1 MLFLILL
8 WISQVVTSRLMRAT
22 AVGDIGSMASPTD
35 SSEPSDSTPLDEPL
49 ADFLDAKAKTIEEV
63 ETEDGSDVRRSGNYV
78 LALERVVP
86 EWIEWMDRRDVT
98 TLEDVDSRH
107 LARYA
112 GHLAR
117 RVNARRANGDTE
129 GITAATA
136 WNYYSLVSAY
146 LHYCRQWEYIP
157 ENPADTDRA
166 KDEMPDRPT
175 TDSGEQQFWSTQQR
189 KTIVRHVED
198 RVHEAINADP
208 QSRDALTAARD
219 RALVYVIGFSGVRG
233 AEVLAASR
241 DERRTGITWGNVD
254 TESEVLTV
262 LGKSQKIEKAPLT
275 DRPVAALDRWQELV
289 DPPVDEWPVFPS
301 FHLASLREAA
311 RAQLRERGLGADSID
326 AITSL
331 GTADLIDAFRER
343 ELVPPSLT
351 TEGGRYALKKLSD
364 EADVH
369 CAGDSKDYLT
379 LHGARRGVG
388 EAYYD
393 EAGFGDA
400 QRVLRH
406 EDPSTTSKM
415 YAHKEASELSDVG
428 SDVFSTE
435 D

>member
-1 MLFLILL
+1 MLCSLL
-8 WISQVVTSRLMRAT
+8 WTTRLVTSGFLRVA
-22 AVGDIGSMASPTD
+22 AVGEGKSMAPPADGPQPRDTTGD
-35 SSEPSDSTPLDEPL
+35 TLLDEPL
-49 ADFLDAKAKTIEEV
+49 SDFLDAKAKTIEEADS
-63 ETEDGSDVRRSGNYV
+63 EGKTQRSGNYV
-78 LALERVVP
+78 QALERVVP
-86 EWIEWMDRRDVT
+86 DWIEWMDSRGAT
-98 TLEDVDSRH
+98 TLEELDSRD

-117 RVNARRANGDTE
+117 RVNARRANGNTE

-146 LHYCRQWEYIP
+146 LRYCQQWEYIA

-175 TDSGEQQFWSTQQR
+175 TDSGQQQFWSEQQR
-189 KTIVRHVED
+189 ETIVSHVEERAHD
-198 RVHEAINADP
+198 AIDTDP
-208 QSRDALTAARD
+208 RSREALTAACD

-241 DERRTGITWGNVD
+241 DDRRTGITWADID
-254 TESEVLTV
+254 TDQEVLTV

-275 DRPVAALDRWQELV
+275 DRPVRALTRWQTLLN
-289 DPPVDEWPVFPS
+289 PPDDAWPVFPS
-301 FHLASLREAA
+301 FHLASLRDAA
-311 RAQLRERGLGADSID
+311 RSQLQNRGAEQETIEE
-326 AITSL
+326 ITSL
-331 GTADLIDAFRER
+331 GTAELVDAFRER
-343 ELVPPSLT
+343 ELTPPALT
-351 TEGGRYALKKLSD
+351 TEGGRYTLKKLSQ
-364 EADVH
+364 EAAVD
-369 CAGDSKDYLT
+369 CSDDSKGYLT

-393 EAGFGDA
+393 EAGFSDA

-428 SDVFSTE
+428 SDIFSSE
-435 D
+435 E

>member
-1 MLFLILL
+1 
-8 WISQVVTSRLMRAT
+8 
-22 AVGDIGSMASPTD
+22 MAPPAHSPQPGETTG
-35 SSEPSDSTPLDEPL
+35 ETLLDEPL
-49 ADFLDAKAKTIEEV
+49 PDFLDAKAKTIEETDSDEN
-63 ETEDGSDVRRSGNYV
+63 ETQRSGNYV
-78 LALERVVP
+78 QALERVVP
-86 EWIEWMDRRDVT
+86 DWIEWMDRRGVT
-98 TLEDVDSRH
+98 TLEELDSRD

-117 RVNARRANGDTE
+117 RVNARRANSDTE

-146 LHYCRQWEYIP
+146 LQYCQQWEYIA

-175 TDSGEQQFWSTQQR
+175 TDSSQQQFWSEQQR
-189 KTIVRHVED
+189 ETIVSHVD
-198 RVHEAINADP
+198 KRANDAIDADP
-208 QSRDALTAARD
+208 RSRGALTAARD

-241 DERRTGITWGNVD
+241 DDRRTGITWADID
-254 TESEVLTV
+254 TDQEVLTV

-275 DRPVAALDRWQELV
+275 DRPVSALTRWETLL
-289 DPPVDEWPVFPS
+289 DPPDDAWPVYPS
-301 FHLASLREAA
+301 FHLASLRDAA
-311 RAQLRERGLGADSID
+311 RSQLKDRGVDNEVID
-326 AITSL
+326 EITSL
-331 GTADLIDAFRER
+331 GTADLVDAFRER
-343 ELVPPSLT
+343 ELTPPALT
-351 TEGGRYALKKLSD
+351 TEGGRYTLKKLSQKAAVD
-364 EADVH
+364 CSD
-369 CAGDSKDYLT
+369 DSKAYLT

-393 EAGFGDA
+393 EAGVSDA

-428 SDVFSTE
+428 SDIFSPE
-435 D
+435 E

>member
-1 MLFLILL
+1 MAPPTN
-8 WISQVVTSRLMRAT
+8 SPQPGGNAT
-22 AVGDIGSMASPTD
+22 N
-35 SSEPSDSTPLDEPL
+35 TPLDEPL
-49 ADFLDAKAKTIEEV
+49 SDFFDAKAKTIEEV
-63 ETEDGSDVRRSGNYV
+63 ETTIGSDTRRSGNYV
-78 LALERVVP
+78 QALERVIP
-86 EWIEWMDRRDVT
+86 EWIDWMERRGT
-98 TLEDVDSRH
+98 SALEDVDSRH

-112 GHLAR
+112 GHLTR

-146 LHYCRQWEYIP
+146 LHYCQQWEYIS

-166 KDEMPDRPT
+166 KDEMPDRPS
-175 TDSGEQQFWSTQQR
+175 TDSGKQQFWSPEQR
-189 KTIVRHVED
+189 ETIVSHVEERTHD
-198 RVHEAINADP
+198 AVDADP
-208 QSRDALTAARD
+208 QSRDVLTTARD

-241 DERRTGITWGNVD
+241 DDRRTGLMWDAVD
-254 TESEVLTV
+254 TDREVLTV

-275 DRPVAALDRWQELV
+275 NRPVTALNSWKALL
-289 DPPVDEWPVFPS
+289 DPPVDDWPVFPS

-311 RAQLRERGLGADSID
+311 RAQLKDRDANADTID
-326 AITSL
+326 TITSL
-331 GTADLIDAFRER
+331 GITNLIDTFREC
-343 ELVPPSLT
+343 ELIPPALT
-351 TEGGRYALKKLSD
+351 TEGGRYALRKLSD
-364 EADVH
+364 EADVD
-369 CAGDSKDYLT
+369 CSDDSKDYLT

-393 EAGFGDA
+393 NAGFGDA

-428 SDVFSTE
+428 SDVFST
-435 D
+435 DG

>member
-1 MLFLILL
+1 M
-8 WISQVVTSRLMRAT
+8 VP
-22 AVGDIGSMASPTD
+22 AVGDTESMVPSTD
-35 SSEPSDSTPLDEPL
+35 SPQHGENTSNIPLDEPL
-49 ADFLDAKAKTIEEV
+49 PDFLDAKAKTIE
-63 ETEDGSDVRRSGNYV
+63 DVGKTDENDTRRSGNYV
-78 LALERVVP
+78 QALERVVP
-86 EWIEWMDRRDVT
+86 EWINWMDRRGVAA
-98 TLEDVDSRH
+98 LKDVDSRH

-146 LHYCRQWEYIP
+146 LHYCQQWEYIS

-166 KDEMPDRPT
+166 KDEMPDRPS
-175 TDSGEQQFWSTQQR
+175 TDSGKQQFWSAEQR
-189 KTIVRHVED
+189 ETIVSHVED
-198 RVHEAINADP
+198 RAHDAVDADP
-208 QSRDALTAARD
+208 QSRGALTAARD

-241 DERRTGITWGNVD
+241 DDRRTGLTWDAVD
-254 TESEVLTV
+254 TDREVLTV

-275 DRPVAALDRWQELV
+275 NRPVTALNRWQALL
-289 DPPVDEWPVFPS
+289 DSPADDWPVFPS
-301 FHLASLREAA
+301 FHLASLRDAA
-311 RAQLRERGLGADSID
+311 RAQLQERDTDTDTID
-326 AITSL
+326 TITSL
-331 GTADLIDAFRER
+331 GTADLIDAFREHK
-343 ELVPPSLT
+343 LVPPALT

-364 EADVH
+364 EADVD
-369 CAGDSKDYLT
+369 CSDDSKNYLT

-393 EAGFGDA
+393 KAGFGDA

-428 SDVFSTE
+428 SDVFST
-435 D
+435 DD